1 MARKNSTTSSLATSA
16 LAAAGLLGGF
26 AVAQQTENRQLGGA
40 VLAAVGV
47 ASTASWNAAAGPKV
61 AGALLTTYL
70 VGFGASHP
78 LAKKIGAWSAVSVA
92 AGATAAAS
100 LVLTRQG

>member
-1 MARKNSTTSSLATSA
+1 MDRKTLLTSA
-16 LAAAGLLGGF
+16 LAAGGLLGGF
-26 AVAQQTENRQLGGA
+26 AVAQKTKNRQLGGA

-47 ASTASWNAAAGPKV
+47 ACTASWNETAGPKV
-61 AGALLTTYL
+61 AGALLGTYL

-78 LAKKIGAWSAVSVA
+78 LAKKIGAWPAVSVA

-100 LVLTRQG
+100 LVLTRN

>member
-26 AVAQQTENRQLGGA
+26 AVAQQTKNRQLSGA

-78 LAKKIGAWSAVSVA
+78 LAKKIGAWPAVSVA

>member
-1 MARKNSTTSSLATSA
+1 MNRSSFATSPLATSA
-16 LAAAGLLGGF
+16 LAAGGLLGGF
-26 AVAQQTENRQLGGA
+26 AVARKSKNRQLGGA

-47 ASTASWNAAAGPKV
+47 ACTASWNASSGPKV
-61 AGALLTTYL
+61 AGALLGTYL

-78 LAKKIGAWSAVSVA
+78 LAKKIGAWPAVSVA

-100 LVLTRQG
+100 LVLTRD